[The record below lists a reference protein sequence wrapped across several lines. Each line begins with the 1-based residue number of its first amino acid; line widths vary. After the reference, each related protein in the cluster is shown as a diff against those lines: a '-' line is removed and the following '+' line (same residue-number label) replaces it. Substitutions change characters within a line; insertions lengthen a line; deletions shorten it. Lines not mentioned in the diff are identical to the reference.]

1 MRGVIVPIVTPFKE
15 DYSIDVPALEEHLD
29 YLQKV
34 GVHGI
39 FINATTGGEFTSLSK
54 EERRFWPRR
63 AGNL

>member
-39 FINATTGGEFTSLSK
+39 FINATTGSLRASA
-54 EERRFWPRR
+54 RRREGFWPRR